1 MIGNRWRRRGV
12 LLTLLL
18 APGVVAAQGSP
29 ALMLHHLRVGLD
41 SATWRDVH
49 DSPFLRDHFSAFDSV
64 RVEAGG
70 RSVLRHLFT
79 GRRNWLEVVQGAGPA
94 SIELGLTSDDASAVT
109 KLVGAWRRN
118 GVRFD
123 SSTVLRPDGQHGA
136 PWYLRW
142 AVSGGAAAMLGV
154 ELDAYHPLL
163 YRRLGEWDSLP
174 IDQQDRVR
182 ALRPH
187 FASDRL
193 FSEIT
198 GATLAI
204 PIEEIRQLRGELRS
218 GGVQVVDEGEG
229 LVVMLADGVRFR
241 LVPAWNQP
249 GLRRLE
255 FYLTRAVPAN
265 PIYRLG
271 QHSRLRFGPGRV
283 AVWDFDLP

>member
-1 MIGNRWRRRGV
+1 MSGNRRGRAGV

-18 APGVVAAQGSP
+18 APVALAAQRPPS
-29 ALMLHHLRVGLD
+29 LVLHHLRVGLD
-41 SATWRDVH
+41 SATWSDVH
-49 DSPFLRDHFSAFDSV
+49 ASPFLRDQFSAFDSV
-64 RVEAGG
+64 RIETGG
-70 RSVLRHLFT
+70 RAVLRHLFT
-79 GRRNWLEVVQGAGPA
+79 GRRNWLEVVRGIGPA
-94 SIELGLTSDDASAVT
+94 SIELGLTTDDASAVT
-109 KLVGAWRRN
+109 RLVAAWRQN
-118 GVRFD
+118 GMTLD
-123 SSTVLRPDGQHGA
+123 SATVVRPDGQHA
-136 PWYLRW
+136 SPWYLRW
-142 AVSGGAAAMLGV
+142 AVSRGEGAMLDV

-163 YRRLGEWDSLP
+163 YRRLAEWDSLP
-174 IDQQDRVR
+174 VDQQDRVR

-204 PIEEIRQLRGELRS
+204 PVEEIRRLRGALRT
-218 GGVQVVDEGEG
+218 GGAQVVDEGEG
-229 LVVMLADGVRFR
+229 LVVMLADGVRLRF
-241 LVPAWNQP
+241 VPAWNQP

-283 AVWDFDLP
+283 AAWDFDLP

>member
-1 MIGNRWRRRGV
+1 MSGNRCARAGV
-12 LLTLLL
+12 LLSLLL
-18 APGVVAAQGSP
+18 APIAAAAQGTPS
-29 ALMLHHLRVGLD
+29 LVLHHLRVGLD
-41 SATWRDVH
+41 SATWKDVH
-49 DSPFLRDHFSAFDSV
+49 DSPFLREQFSAFDSV
-64 RVEAGG
+64 RVEGG
-70 RSVLRHLFT
+70 GATTLRQLFT
-79 GRRNWLEVVQGAGPA
+79 GRRNWLEVVRGVGPA
-94 SIELGLTSDDASAVT
+94 TIELGLTNDDASSVSRVVA
-109 KLVGAWRRN
+109 AWRRD
-118 GVRFD
+118 GIAFD
-123 SSTVLRPDGQHGA
+123 SSAVGRPDGQHAA

-142 AVSGGAAAMLGV
+142 AVRGGANAMFGV

-163 YRRLGEWDSLP
+163 FRRLAEWDSLP
-174 IDQQDRVR
+174 PDLQDRVR

-187 FASDRL
+187 FAPERL

-204 PIEEIRQLRGELRS
+204 PVEEIRGLRNALRG

-229 LVVMLADGVRFR
+229 LVVLFTDGVRLRF
-241 LVPAWNQP
+241 VPAWNQP

-283 AVWDFDLP
+283 AAWDFDLP

>member
-1 MIGNRWRRRGV
+1 MTGNRRSRAGV

-18 APGVVAAQGSP
+18 APMALGAQSAP
-29 ALMLHHLRVGLD
+29 SLALHHLRVGLD
-41 SATWRDVH
+41 SATWKDVH
-49 DSPFLRDHFSAFDSV
+49 ESRFLREQFSAFDSV

-70 RSVLRHLFT
+70 GAVVRHLFT
-79 GRRNWLEVVQGAGPA
+79 GRRNWLEIVRGAGPA
-94 SIELGLTSDDASAVT
+94 SIELGLTTDDAGAVPR
-109 KLVGAWRRN
+109 LVAAWRRN
-118 GVRFD
+118 GVVFD
-123 SSTVLRPDGQHGA
+123 SATVERPDGQRAA

-142 AVSGGAAAMLGV
+142 AVSGGEGAMLGV

-163 YRRLGEWDSLP
+163 YRRLAEWDSLP
-174 IDQQDRVR
+174 IDLQDRVR

-187 FASDRL
+187 FATERL

-204 PIEEIRQLRGELRS
+204 PVEEIRRLRSELRT
-218 GGVQVVDEGEG
+218 GGAQVADEGEG

-241 LVPAWNQP
+241 FVPAWNQP

-283 AVWDFDLP
+283 AAWDFDVP